1 MRRLW
6 RYRQFRIGFTA
17 LILLIAILM
26 TQHFYRR
33 TIQWFSLLG
42 DSGLVETQ
50 GKITAVNPDGS
61 IIQIKYEFTVPD
73 GSESIRT
80 YYGSVEMEKLQLTV
94 YDLPIEVQAWIPI
107 EYTPEA
113 PEFSVVSKRVFGQR
127 YAQLLEDYMLLHS
140 DDKIFPWCGSLMIG
154 VIAFITLLLQGV
166 RFLRPVHD
174 SNANKPS

>member
-6 RYRQFRIGFTA
+6 RSRQFRIGFTA
-17 LILLIAILM
+17 LTLLIAILL
-26 TQHFYRR
+26 TQYFYRR

-80 YYGSVEMEKLQLTV
+80 YYGSVEMEKLQLMV
-94 YDLPIEVQAWIPI
+94 YDLPIEVQA
-107 EYTPEA
+107 
-113 PEFSVVSKRVFGQR
+113 
-127 YAQLLEDYMLLHS
+127 
-140 DDKIFPWCGSLMIG
+140 
-154 VIAFITLLLQGV
+154 
-166 RFLRPVHD
+166 
-174 SNANKPS
+174 